1 MTHRHKWSRVGLW
14 VNGEI
19 SRPCLVGNCPAEL
32 RQPWRGSLRRII
44 PDGYPSLDLPIT
56 DHPRGGVAK
65 IIKREVLESYDLD
78 RIDFEP
84 GDVVI
89 DIGAHVGVVSIYL
102 AKKYPFLR
110 ILAFEPTPTNFKRLL
125 WNIAQNKVT
134 NVTPIHAAIVGQ
146 GRRFRLTYNDRT
158 NTGGASGYIRGKRI
172 RVPAMTLDEVFTTLW
187 STQGGTAYEVDRCKL
202 LKVDCEGAEYDIFTG
217 ASEAIL
223 SRVDYLR
230 GEFHTNQGLT
240 RRGFAP
246 YTLEEMLANYI
257 LPERI
262 KFHTCR
268 IAN

>member
-1 MTHRHKWSRVGLW
+1 MTHRHKWSRAGLW
-14 VNGEI
+14 VSGEI

-32 RQPWRGSLRRII
+32 RTPWRGSLRRII
-44 PDGYPSLDLPIT
+44 ADGYPSLDLPIA

-78 RIDFEP
+78 SIDFKP

-89 DIGAHVGVVSIYL
+89 DIGAHAGVVSIYL
-102 AKKYPFLR
+102 AKKHPYLR
-110 ILAFEPTPTNFKRLL
+110 ILAFEPVPTNYKRLL

-134 NVTPIHAAIVGQ
+134 NTRGEPGAGVTPIHAAIVGQ
-146 GRRFRLTYNDRT
+146 GKHFRLTYNDRT

-172 RVPAMTLDEVFTTLW
+172 KVPALTLGQVFVT
-187 STQGGTAYEVDRCKL
+187 YRIDRCKL

-217 ASEAIL
+217 ASDAVL

-230 GEFHTNQGLT
+230 GEFHTNRGLT
-240 RRGFAP
+240 RRGFDP

-257 LPERI
+257 DPERI